1 MKNTTYQF
9 LLFVLLIITSSTF
22 LSCSHSKKISS
33 VEIAAALPALQ
44 PSQINIPI
52 KIYAKPFFEKAE
64 TMAPPEFTSGGWPAY
79 LQTGCDFKY
88 KYRFVR
94 SGFLFNVVNNKVII
108 TLNGNYQI
116 AGAKCLC
123 AFNKQ
128 ASPWVMGSCGFGAE
142 PLRKVQIVIG
152 SQLQFNQNYSVKTIT
167 RVESLKAIDQCSVT
181 LFNQNV
187 TPEVLDSI
195 RASVVSFTQSMDS
208 TITGFDF
215 SETINE
221 AAKKVGKKVSL
232 KNYGYM
238 KVNPASLSLSPLNY
252 AKDTLYVT
260 VGAGCYPEITSD
272 SVNTS
277 VTTFLPPLKT
287 EKLVPGFTINANAA
301 YNYIFLDTLINQ
313 TLYNKIFIISGK
325 KVIINNVDITGLENG
340 RISMKVNFS
349 GSKKGTLFL
358 DGTPILNVEKQ
369 LISIPDLD
377 YSLKSKDVALN
388 VGKSLFNGKIVH
400 TLREKASINV
410 AEIYQKNRLKMDSSL
425 TRTVSTGI
433 NTIGKTSDLKITGL
447 VIKKDFVLIQA
458 RVKGELSVLVGK
470 LDMK

>member
-1 MKNTTYQF
+1 
-9 LLFVLLIITSSTF
+9 
-22 LSCSHSKKISS
+22 
-33 VEIAAALPALQ
+33 
-44 PSQINIPI
+44 
-52 KIYAKPFFEKAE
+52 
-64 TMAPPEFTSGGWPAY
+64 MAPPEFTSEGWPAY

-142 PLRKVQIVIG
+142 SLRRVQIIIG

-167 RVESLKAIDQCSVT
+167 SVESLKAIDKCSVT

-195 RASVVSFTQSMDS
+195 RASVVAFTQSMDS
-208 TITGFDF
+208 TIGGFDF
-215 SETINE
+215 TEAVDK
-221 AAKKVGKKVSL
+221 AAKMVGKKISL
-232 KNYGYM
+232 KNYGFM
-238 KVNPASLSLSPLNY
+238 KVNPASLNISPINY
-252 AKDTLYVT
+252 SKDTLYFS

-287 EKLVPGFTINANAA
+287 EKLAPGFIINANAA
-301 YNYIFLDTLINQ
+301 YNYVFLDTLINQ
-313 TLYNKIFIISGK
+313 TLTNKTFIISGK
-325 KVIINNVDITGLENG
+325 KVIIKNVDITGLENG
-340 RISMKVNFS
+340 RIFMKVDFS
-349 GSKKGTLFL
+349 GDKKGILNL
-358 DGTPILNVEKQ
+358 DGTPILNVDKQ
-369 LISIPDLD
+369 VISIPDLD

-388 VGKSLFNGKIVH
+388 VGKSLFNGKIVR
-400 TLREKASINV
+400 TLREKSTVNV
-410 AEIYQKNRLKMDSSL
+410 SEIYQKNRQKMDSAL
-425 TRTVSTGI
+425 TRTVSPGI
-433 NTIGKTSDLKITGL
+433 TTMGKTSDLKITGL
-447 VIKKDFVLIQA
+447 VIKKDFILIQA
-458 RVKGELSVLVGK
+458 RVKGELSVVVGK
-470 LDMK
+470 LDTK